1 MRVDSNLL
9 QKFKFSYK
17 QQQNKLLNI
26 GTEEQLNLEECQ
38 LQISFLE
45 LKLVLFGLKSL
56 CSKLGSF
63 YILFHNAN
71 SKMGSSRYIYMDN
84 ANKDIWNWTINK
96 RISLIATNISGF
108 KDIEAD
114 KESRQ

>member
-9 QKFKFSYK
+9 QKFKFRYK

-38 LQISFLE
+38 LQINILE

-56 CSKLGSF
+56 CSKPGSF

-71 SKMGSSRYIYMDN
+71 
-84 ANKDIWNWTINK
+84 
-96 RISLIATNISGF
+96 
-108 KDIEAD
+108 
-114 KESRQ
+114 Q